1 VAAADETAVADEGDS
16 FLAVARETIGKIF
29 SNSPAWLVSLIVH
42 LVVIL
47 LMALLTLP
55 IAGNQP
61 LVMQLLASSN
71 AENNLESM
79 QDLQLES
86 LDSPDTEAVSYDTST
101 HDLLPAAAAIPTTA
115 KSVFDNSPLNAPS
128 IRNGLRGR
136 ESRSKAVLLLAYGG
150 TDMTEAA
157 VREAL
162 KWLKRQQ
169 KKDGS
174 WSLTGPYSDAG
185 VQEDRASATAMALLA
200 FQGAGNTHLQG
211 IYKSVVENGM
221 QALLRMQD
229 SEGNFFREGP
239 AHYRLYTQAQATIAV
254 CELFGMTQD
263 EELRIPAERA
273 IEYAVKHQSKEGG
286 WRYDPG
292 RDSDTSVTGWFVI
305 ALQSARMAGLQ
316 VPKNT
321 LDRVSGFL
329 NSVSK
334 NGGSQYSYQPKRGPT
349 NVMSAEALLCR
360 QYLGWQHDDPRLRAG
375 VKLILKT
382 PISWDSPNT
391 YYWYYAAQV
400 AHHMGGQEWAEWNSV
415 MREVIPANQVSG
427 GRNKGSWDPSAD
439 RWGQSA
445 GRLYM
450 TCLCTYMLEV
460 YYRHLP
466 IYQHIE
472 IPDL

>member
-1 VAAADETAVADEGDS
+1 MTDEGPGL
-16 FLAVARETIGKIF
+16 FAVAREMAGRVF

-42 LVVIL
+42 MVVIL
-47 LMALLTLP
+47 LMTLLTLP

-61 LVMQLLASSN
+61 LVMQLLSDSDSDS
-71 AENNLESM
+71 NLESL

-86 LDSPDTEAVSYDTST
+86 LDVPDSETVSYDTANS
-101 HDLLPAAAAIPTTA
+101 DNIPAAAAIPKTVQ
-115 KSVFDNSPLNAPS
+115 SVFESSPLNAPS

-136 ESRSKAVLLLAYGG
+136 EARSKAVLLLAYGG
-150 TDMTEAA
+150 TDMTETA
-157 VREAL
+157 VKEAL
-162 KWLKRQQ
+162 IWLARQQ

-174 WSLTGPYSDAG
+174 WSLTGPYPDGG
-185 VQEDRASATAMALLA
+185 VEENRAAATAMALLA

-211 IYKSVVENGM
+211 LYKTVVENGM
-221 QALLRMQD
+221 QALLRLQD

-239 AHYRLYTQAQATIAV
+239 THHRLYTQAQATIAV
-254 CELFGMTQD
+254 CELFGMTRD

-273 IEYAVKHQSKEGG
+273 IEYAVKNQSPEGG
-286 WRYDPG
+286 WRYEPG

-316 VPKNT
+316 VPQKT
-321 LDRVSGFL
+321 LDRVNGFL
-329 NSVSK
+329 NTVQK
-334 NGGSQYSYQPKRGPT
+334 DGGAQYSYVPNRGAS

-360 QYLGWQHDDPRLRAG
+360 QYLGWDHDDPRLRKG
-375 VKLILKT
+375 VRLLLRS
-382 PISWDSPNT
+382 PINWDVPNT

-400 AHHMGGQEWAEWNSV
+400 AHHMGGQDWADWNSV
-415 MREVIPANQVSG
+415 MREVIPANQVAS
-427 GRNKGSWDPSAD
+427 GRNKGSWNPGSD

-472 IPDL
+472 VPEL